1 MHNRHGI
8 LVKKCL
14 VSLSVK
20 EKDLYMKNKNIII
33 VTGASSGIGKE
44 FVKQIDKKFPK
55 VDEIWLIA
63 RRKEILKDLAK
74 SCNHVCRILAYDLC
88 EKQAQQEVRTL
99 LEREQPRITLLVNS
113 AGYGVLG
120 PFYQDCFSQDK
131 KTVIDTNWMN
141 EQTGM
146 VSLNCEVLTAMT
158 HLCIPYMKKGGRI
171 IQLASS
177 AAFLPQPKFAVYAA
191 TKSYVLSFSRALNE
205 ELRSR
210 QIHVTAV
217 CPGPV
222 DTEFFDRA
230 EKGND
235 TLFIKKIV
243 MAKPEKVVEKAL
255 LDARNKKDVSVY
267 SLPIQAFYV
276 VSKLLPH
283 KLMLFIMRAMK

>member
-1 MHNRHGI
+1 MSMS
-8 LVKKCL
+8 K
-14 VSLSVK
+14 
-20 EKDLYMKNKNIII
+20 KNIII
-33 VTGASSGIGKE
+33 ITGASSGMGKE

-63 RRKEILKDLAK
+63 RRKEVLVALAK
-74 SCNHVCRILAYDLC
+74 TSNHRCRVFAYDLC
-88 EKQAQQEVRTL
+88 KKQA
-99 LEREQPRITLLVNS
+99 LEEIKMQLELEQPEIALLVNS
-113 AGYGVLG
+113 AGYGILG
-120 PFYQDCFSQDK
+120 PFDSTC
-131 KTVIDTNWMN
+131 ME

-158 HLCIPYMKKGGRI
+158 YLCIPYMKKGSRI

-191 TKSYVLSFSRALNE
+191 TKSYVLSFSKALNE

-222 DTEFFDRA
+222 DTEFFERA
-230 EKGND
+230 EKGSD

-243 MAKPEKVVEKAL
+243 MAKPEKVVAKAL

-267 SLPIQAFYV
+267 SLPIQMFYV
-276 VSKLLPH
+276 ASKVLPH
-283 KLMLFIMRAMK
+283 KVMLMVMRLMK

>member
-1 MHNRHGI
+1 
-8 LVKKCL
+8 
-14 VSLSVK
+14 
-20 EKDLYMKNKNIII
+20 MKNKNIII
-33 VTGASSGIGKE
+33 VTGASSGMGKE

-88 EKQAQQEVRTL
+88 EKQAQQEIRTL

-120 PFYQDCFSQDK
+120 PFYQDGFSQDK
-131 KTVIDTNWMN
+131 KIATDTNWMN

-146 VSLNCEVLTAMT
+146 VSLNCEVLTVMT
-158 HLCIPYMKKGGRI
+158 HLCIPFIKKGGRI

-283 KLMLFIMRAMK
+283 KLMLIIMRAMK